1 MLRKLLGSAQK
12 GKQQIC
18 RASHEQKL
26 VLVVLHVRHCGV
38 RPTIATFALLV
49 FLAAAA
55 GASPAVTADELT
67 GTYRAGAS
75 EIKILALDAEKLKVQ
90 FALVY
95 EHDSP
100 AGPTA
105 NTGEASGEV
114 TIDGNIAEFVP
125 DESGDCTITMT
136 FLPKGRLKVE
146 QEGNECG
153 FGHNVRADGTFRKVS
168 NRKPKFDDA

>member
-1 MLRKLLGSAQK
+1 MDNKHNQSGNRWRAEWLASA
-12 GKQQIC
+12 
-18 RASHEQKL
+18 
-26 VLVVLHVRHCGV
+26 
-38 RPTIATFALLV
+38 FALLLFV
-49 FLAAAA
+49 ATAAAA
-55 GASPAVTADELT
+55 SPAATADELT
-67 GTYRAGAS
+67 GTYRDGPS
-75 EIKILALDAEKLKVQ
+75 EIKILALDENKLKVQ

-114 TIDGNIAEFVP
+114 TIDGNVAEFVP
-125 DESGDCTITMT
+125 DESGDCTITVT

-153 FGHNVRADGTFRKVS
+153 FGHNVRADGIFRKVS